1 MKSGRARRATI
12 ALLLCVFV
20 GLALAAKHCPQCGT
34 ANPDNARFCKN
45 CGYEFPARS
54 RPMPRALP
62 RVRAMV
68 EVEPGVV
75 TINST
80 PSGATVKVNGT
91 SRGETPLRLTG
102 LSAGRHELELSRS
115 GYRRYYGSFVFVK
128 PRGTLVVKTMPAGAT
143 IVFDSRDVGVAGEAG
158 LTLAGLE
165 LGSHIL
171 VARLAG
177 YEDQVRTIRLALDE
191 LVVTVDIAF
200 PVNRG
205 FLRVESDPRGA
216 AVLVN
221 GDQVG
226 TTTYFGTLVPA
237 RYQVAVTMAG
247 FNDWS
252 REVRVGLR
260 DTVKVFASLH
270 PVRVRKPGFLW
281 LGIAGIAGGAAGV
294 VLGQMSYTEYEGA
307 RPPEYTSDE
316 IAELRRNT
324 ELYDWVRNVAGGIGV
339 LSLGAYI
346 VF

>member
-1 MKSGRARRATI
+1 MRSGRTRRATI

-20 GLALAAKHCPQCGT
+20 GLALAAKNCPQCGT

-54 RPMPRALP
+54 RPTPRVLP
-62 RVRAMV
+62 RVSAV
-68 EVEPGVV
+68 VDVEPGVV
-75 TINST
+75 MITSI
-80 PSGATVKVNGT
+80 PSGATVKVDGT
-91 SRGETPLRLTG
+91 DRGETPLRLTG
-102 LSAGRHELELSRS
+102 LPAGRHELELSRS
-115 GYRRYYGSFVFVK
+115 GYRRYYGSFMFVK
-128 PRGTLVVKTMPAGAT
+128 PQGMLVVKTTPVGAA
-143 IVFDSRDVGVAGEAG
+143 IVLDSRDAGVAGEAG

-177 YEDQVRTIRLALDE
+177 CEDQVRTVRLTLDE
-191 LVVTVDIAF
+191 LVVAVDIVF

-221 GDQVG
+221 GEQVG
-226 TTTYFGTLVPA
+226 TTTHFGILVPA

-252 REVRVGLR
+252 REVRVSLR
-260 DTVKVFASLH
+260 DTVKVFASLN

-281 LGIAGIAGGAAGV
+281 LGIAGIAGGAAGA
-294 VLGQMSYTEYEGA
+294 VLGQMSYTEYGGA
-307 RPPEYTSDE
+307 RPPEYTSDK

-339 LSLGAYI
+339 LSLGAYV